1 MTENDGT
8 YGRVM
13 SLDLGEKRIGIA
25 ISDPARI
32 IASPHMVMKRK
43 SRADDFA
50 RYAQLIQDQDV
61 NLIVIG
67 LPITLAG
74 HEGQR
79 SAWVRDYAEA
89 LGRAIDT
96 PIVFWDESLTTVAA
110 IEALQAQGR
119 RGKKLKDRVDA
130 VAAALILQSY
140 LDANEGIQ
148 PYGE

>member
-1 MTENDGT
+1 
-8 YGRVM
+8 M

-32 IASPHMVMKRK
+32 IASPHMVLNRK

-50 RYAQLIQDQDV
+50 RYAQLIRDQDV
-61 NLIVIG
+61 SLIVIG

-89 LGRAIDT
+89 LGRDVDT

-140 LDANEGIQ
+140 LDANEGKQ